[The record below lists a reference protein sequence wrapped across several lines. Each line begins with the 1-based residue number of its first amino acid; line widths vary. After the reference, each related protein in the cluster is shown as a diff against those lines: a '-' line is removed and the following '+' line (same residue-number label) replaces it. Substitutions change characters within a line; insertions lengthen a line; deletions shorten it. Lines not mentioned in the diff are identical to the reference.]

1 MFQAFSK
8 SMFGKYLELNT
19 CRNFSSILMKFHIVT
34 NVYQALHYTEQKDK
48 PDFKRSGSMEII
60 SRCIHASKFLA
71 TLSATA
77 QYFRYSSFF
86 DMFRV
91 FCSLL
96 IGLIF

>member
-19 CRNFSSILMKFHIVT
+19 CRNFNSILMKFHIVT
-34 NVYQALHYTEQKDK
+34 NVYQALHYTERMLESVQKDK
-48 PDFKRSGSMEII
+48 PDFKRSGSMEIF

-86 DMFRV
+86 
-91 FCSLL
+91 
-96 IGLIF
+96 